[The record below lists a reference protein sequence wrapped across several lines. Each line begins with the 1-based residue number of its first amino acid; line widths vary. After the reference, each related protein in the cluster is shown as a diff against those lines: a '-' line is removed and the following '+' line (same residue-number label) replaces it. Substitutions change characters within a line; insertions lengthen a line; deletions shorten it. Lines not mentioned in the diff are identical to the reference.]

1 MLELPKSTVQS
12 PCLKLCTLDATGKVC
27 LGCGRTTAE
36 IAGWSRMDDAARQL
50 VLDRI
55 AESIRARRRSNRRRS
70 RDDNA
75 V

>member
-1 MLELPKSTVQS
+1 MLEIPRSTVQS
-12 PCLKLCTLDATGKVC
+12 PCLKLCTLDATGRTC

-36 IAGWSRMDDAARQL
+36 IAGWSRMDDAARQA

-55 AESIRARRRSNRRRS
+55 AASILSRRRSMRRRS
-70 RDDNA
+70 RDDDA